1 MTPPWAGVACVI
13 GDPVAH
19 SRSPAMHEAAYREL
33 GLPWRYVALRV
44 EPSRLET
51 ALDGLHA
58 LGFAGVNVT
67 VPHKVA
73 AAARCTTLTEE
84 ARAAGA
90 VNTLLPVED
99 GWHGALTDGLALIDA
114 LRAEAPAA
122 LGRPALVLGAGGAA
136 RAAVTALLTAG
147 VPRVAVLARRPE
159 AAQALTEAV
168 DGAAVAVTQVPSE
181 IGVAVNAT
189 PAGGLV
195 ALEDP
200 GLPADALERMDVLAD
215 YAYRPDGRPTAAV
228 AAARA
233 AGRPTVDGLEL
244 LARQGA
250 LAFTLMTGEA
260 APLGVMRRAAR
271 EAGQA

>member
-1 MTPPWAGVACVI
+1 
-13 GDPVAH
+13 
-19 SRSPAMHEAAYREL
+19 MHEAAYRHL

-51 ALDGLHA
+51 ALAGLDA

-73 AAARCTTLTEE
+73 AAVRCATLTDE

-90 VNTLLPVED
+90 VNTLVPGEG
-99 GWHGALTDGLALIDA
+99 GWHGALTDGLALVGA
-114 LRAEAPAA
+114 LCEEAPAA
-122 LGRPALVLGAGGAA
+122 LGRPALVVGAGGAA
-136 RAAVTALLTAG
+136 RAAAAALAAAG
-147 VPRVAVLARRPE
+147 VPRVAVLARRRE
-159 AAQALTEAV
+159 AAQALAEAV
-168 DGAAVAVTQVPSE
+168 GGAAEAVETVPAE

-200 GLPADALERMDVLAD
+200 GVPADALERMDVLAD
-215 YAYRPDGRPTAAV
+215 YAYRADGRPTAAV

-233 AGRPTVDGLEL
+233 AGRPAVDGLEL

-250 LAFTLMTGEA
+250 LAFTLMTGED

-271 EAGQA
+271 EAVAA

>member
-1 MTPPWAGVACVI
+1 VACVI

-19 SRSPAMHEAAYREL
+19 SRSPAMHEAAYRHL

-44 EPSRLET
+44 EPARLEA
-51 ALDGLHA
+51 ALDGLEA

-73 AAARCTTLTEE
+73 AAARCATLTEE

-90 VNTLLPVED
+90 VNTLVPGD
-99 GWHGALTDGLALIDA
+99 GRWHGALTDGLALIDA
-114 LRAEAPAA
+114 LREEAPLA
-122 LGRPALVLGAGGAA
+122 LSRPALVVGAGGAA
-136 RAAVTALLTAG
+136 RAAVTALAAAG

-159 AAQALTEAV
+159 AARALAEAV
-168 DGAAVAVTQVPSE
+168 GPPAIAAVQVPDE
-181 IGVAVNAT
+181 VGVAVNAT

-195 ALEDP
+195 ALEEP
-200 GLPADALERMDVLAD
+200 GIPADALERMDVLAD

-233 AGRPTVDGLEL
+233 CGRPAVDGPEL

-250 LAFTLMTGEA
+250 LAFTLMTGHA
-260 APLGVMRRAAR
+260 APLDVMRHAAR
-271 EAGQA
+271 EAAA